1 MDTTYVH
8 VLHVLSATALEI
20 DFPGRFGDWT
30 SCKERGSSNSQNTG
44 QERGLVT
51 CLVLMGPRS
60 IPLIVRKGKTLFP
73 KYQFEE
79 WFKSAVLRGNSA
91 SLRVLLG
98 ELYATSLT

>member
-1 MDTTYVH
+1 MLPQMDTTYVH
-8 VLHVLSATALEI
+8 VLHVLSAIALEI
-20 DFPGRFGDWT
+20 DFPGRFEDWT

-79 WFKSAVLRGNSA
+79 WFKSAVLGGNSA

-98 ELYATSLT
+98 E